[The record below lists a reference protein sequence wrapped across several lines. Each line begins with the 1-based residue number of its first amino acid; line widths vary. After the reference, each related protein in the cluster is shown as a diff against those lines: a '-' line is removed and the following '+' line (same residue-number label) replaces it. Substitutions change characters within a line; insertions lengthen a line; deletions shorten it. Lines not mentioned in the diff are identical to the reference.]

1 MTRRFYEILI
11 PTITFNIILFP
22 VWMSFFKP
30 HWVAYFIIAFDLYFF
45 YKSVTVAFYA
55 VLSYKRIAYANTLD
69 FPKLLQDKKLKHKA
83 SEILHLIVIPN
94 YKEPLHILEKTLN
107 KVLESDYPFKDKIY
121 VVLAFEEREE
131 AAREKYQ
138 LLEKKFSSNL
148 RLLATYHKIL
158 PGEVVG
164 KASNQSYAVKKVCE
178 QFQKKQI
185 DIAKVLVTVCD
196 ADSLL
201 SKNYLS
207 YLTYKFLNDSQ
218 RDFHFYWAPLL
229 LYNNFEVLP
238 FFVRLQA
245 TISSILRLAF
255 LSQEDKLI
263 QISTYS
269 VNLKLLKNIGFWDTD
284 IIPEDWHIYLQA
296 FLKYGPRVKT
306 VPVYTLLSGDAV
318 YAGSVWNTFFNRYE
332 QEKRWAWGV
341 TDVIYFLENFWKSK
355 VGFFDK
361 LKKLIYVTETHLLW
375 PTTFFIVTISAN
387 IPPLVNQHFAKTTFG
402 FYLPKI
408 SAFILTM
415 STLFLIVYIYIDFK
429 IRHKLNKKMK
439 VSHIPFYFIQWYALP
454 VISFLLSAL
463 PALEAHT
470 RLFLNKKIEYKV
482 TEKV

>member
-11 PTITFNIILFP
+11 PVITWNVILFP
-22 VWMSFFKP
+22 VWMSFFNP
-30 HWVAYFIIAFDLYFF
+30 FWVAYFIIAFDLYFF
-45 YKSVTVAFYA
+45 YKAVTVAFYA
-55 VLSYKRIAYANTLD
+55 VVSYKRIIYANTID
-69 FPKLLQDKKLKHKA
+69 FAKLLVEKQIKA
-83 SEILHLIVIPN
+83 KDILHMIVIPN

-107 KVLESDYPFKDKIY
+107 KIVESDYPFKENIHI
-121 VVLAFEEREE
+121 VLAFEEREE
-131 AAREKYQ
+131 GAKEKYKLLKDKFAGQ
-138 LLEKKFSSNL
+138 LKLF
-148 RLLATYHKIL
+148 ATYHKIM

-164 KASNQSYAVKKVCE
+164 KASNQSYAVRKMCD
-178 QFQKKQI
+178 FYQKRNR
-185 DIAKVLVTVCD
+185 DIGKILVTICD

-201 SKNYLS
+201 SRNYLS
-207 YLTYKFLNDSQ
+207 YLTYKFLNDPEK
-218 RDFHFYWAPLL
+218 DFHFYWAPLL

-284 IIPEDWHIYLQA
+284 IIPEDWHIYIQA
-296 FLKYGPRVKT
+296 FLKYGERIKT
-306 VPVYTLLSGDAV
+306 VPIYTLLSGDAV

-341 TDVIYFLENFWKSK
+341 TDVIYFLENFWRSK
-355 VGFFDK
+355 VNFFDK
-361 LKKLIYVTETHLLW
+361 VRKLTYITETHLLW
-375 PTTFFIVTISAN
+375 PTTFFVVTIAAN
-387 IPPLVNQHFAKTTFG
+387 IPTLVNQHFAKTTFG
-402 FYLPKI
+402 YYLPKI
-408 SAFILTM
+408 SAFILTL
-415 STLFLIVYIYIDFK
+415 STLFLIVYIYLDFK
-429 IRHKLNKKMK
+429 IRHNLNKKMK
-439 VSHIPFYFIQWYALP
+439 VSYIPFYFVQWYALP
-454 VISFLLSAL
+454 VVSFLLSAL